1 MLGDIIILKMRG
13 TTQDGDPVEVTLPET
28 PINNLPHTYE
38 LTLLN
43 ADVRKLAKTQFI
55 FSYELKRNG
64 SIRIPFDALIV
75 VGMAIE
81 LKWFGTRPDSST
93 YDPELD
99 WFFPNS
105 DEVGDPAGFFISVEG
120 KHLKTLEGGTL
131 DLSYNLLSDEDGIIV
146 SRGSRHAPV
155 LKVGEPQFELV
166 KPIVLGEKDSALEP
180 NDLPNGAS
188 KLTAPRPTAIPTQA
202 KDVVTYTWLGEVT
215 GKKEDSITLN
225 ALSKDNCPENAGDH
239 FYMKWISNDGVVD
252 ESYDKPISGNN
263 KGKPVEFPVEQSF
276 VLASLNKTVTIS
288 YWVELFKGGKAEAE
302 DYELRV
308 ESQAF
313 KLPVAT
319 FKESTG
325 AQKDQLNPDD
335 VYPNGATVII
345 EATSQL
351 KTDDVVTVTVVGK
364 TTTEYP
370 HTVLSTEQD
379 KELSS
384 IKVLHAVTEANI
396 DASISLS
403 YTVKRKAGGTDGPSD
418 STVYDL
424 RKVIG
429 SGTLKVMGARYNR
442 ST

>member
-1 MLGDIIILKMRG
+1 M
-13 TTQDGDPVEVTLPET
+13 
-28 PINNLPHTYE
+28 
-38 LTLLN
+38 
-43 ADVRKLAKTQFI
+43 
-55 FSYELKRNG
+55 
-64 SIRIPFDALIV
+64 
-75 VGMAIE
+75 
-81 LKWFGTRPDSST
+81 
-93 YDPELD
+93 
-99 WFFPNS
+99 
-105 DEVGDPAGFFISVEG
+105 
-120 KHLKTLEGGTL
+120 
-131 DLSYNLLSDEDGIIV
+131 
-146 SRGSRHAPV
+146 
-155 LKVGEPQFELV
+155 
-166 KPIVLGEKDSALEP
+166 
-180 NDLPNGAS
+180 
-188 KLTAPRPTAIPTQA
+188 
-202 KDVVTYTWLGEVT
+202 
-215 GKKEDSITLN
+215 
-225 ALSKDNCPENAGDH
+225 
-239 FYMKWISNDGVVD
+239 
-252 ESYDKPISGNN
+252 
-263 KGKPVEFPVEQSF
+263 
-276 VLASLNKTVTIS
+276 LASLNKTVTIS

-384 IKVLHAVTEANI
+384 IKVLHAVIEANI